1 MARSRT
7 TSKAEPVMLNISDAP
22 ECATPALDRGTYKAF
37 RIVGSSRAAHRFG
50 RLVTGA
56 VLMFLAGLF
65 LPWTQ
70 NIRARGSLTSL
81 SPDQRP
87 QTIHAVIPGRIEEWY
102 VQEGQ
107 LVEAGDTILRISEV
121 KQEYFDPRLLERTQ
135 EQITAKELTSRSYQ
149 EKVNSLD
156 AQIDALSQAMRIKL
170 EQGTNKI
177 RQAQLNVQ
185 SDSIRVVA
193 ARTEIKVARDQLQRG
208 EEQFGEGLISMVEL
222 ERRRV
227 QEQRANAT
235 FIDAENKLLEARN
248 ELLNAELEIGGIRND
263 YRDKLSK
270 AEGEKF
276 ASLSQMYTTEA
287 EVTKMQVDLAS
298 YTVRTGNYIIRAPQK
313 GYITR
318 AVKSGV
324 GELVKEGEP
333 LISVMPARF
342 DLAVELY
349 IEPMDMPLV
358 NTGQKVRFMFDGW
371 PAIVFSGWPNTSY
384 GTYGG
389 KVVAIDNL
397 ISPNGK
403 YRILV
408 GPDPADKPWPE
419 SLRVGAGAVGM
430 ALLKDVAIWYELW
443 RQLNGF
449 PPDLYQDPLRVGTD
463 KAVMK

>member
-1 MARSRT
+1 
-7 TSKAEPVMLNISDAP
+7 MLNISTSP
-22 ECATPALDRGTYKAF
+22 ECATPDLDRGDHKAF
-37 RIVGSSRAAHRFG
+37 RAVGDSHAARRFG
-50 RLVTGA
+50 RLVAAA
-56 VLMFLAGLF
+56 VVLFMAALF

-70 NIRARGSLTSL
+70 NIRARGTLTSL

-87 QTIHAVIPGRIEEWY
+87 QTIHAVIPGRIEEWF

-107 LVEAGDTILRISEV
+107 LVQKGDSILRISEV
-121 KQEYFDPRLLERTQ
+121 KQEYFDPRLLERT
-135 EQITAKELTSRSYQ
+135 EDQIRAKELTSKSYQ

-156 AQIDALSQAMRIKL
+156 AQIDALSRSMRIKL
-170 EQGTNKI
+170 EQGENKI
-177 RQAQLNVQ
+177 LQGRLQVQ

-193 ARTEIKVARDQLQRG
+193 AITEMKVAQDQLERG
-208 EEQFGEGLISMVEL
+208 EEQFREGLLSMVEL

-227 QEQRANAT
+227 QKQRANAT
-235 FIDAENKLLEARN
+235 KIDAENKLLDARN
-248 ELLNAELEIGGIRND
+248 ELLNAQLDIDGIRND

-270 AEGEKF
+270 AESEKY
-276 ASLSQMYTTEA
+276 ASMSQLYTTEA
-287 EVTKMQVDLAS
+287 EVSKMQVDLAS
-298 YTVRTGNYIIRAPQK
+298 YTVRAGNYIIRAPQT

-318 AVKSGV
+318 AVKSGL

-349 IEPMDMPLV
+349 VRPMDMPLI
-358 NTGQKVRFMFDGW
+358 NPGQKVRFMFDGW

-408 GPDPADKPWPE
+408 GPDPDDKQWPE
-419 SLRVGAGAVGM
+419 ALRVGSGAVGM
-430 ALLKDVAIWYELW
+430 ALLKDVSIWYELW

-449 PPDLYQDPLRVGTD
+449 PPDLYMDPMSIGSND
-463 KAVMK
+463 EKKP